1 MIIAEI
7 GMKSTTFRP
16 KQNNNKNV
24 KKDKIWQ

>member
-16 KQNNNKNV
+16 KQNNKNV